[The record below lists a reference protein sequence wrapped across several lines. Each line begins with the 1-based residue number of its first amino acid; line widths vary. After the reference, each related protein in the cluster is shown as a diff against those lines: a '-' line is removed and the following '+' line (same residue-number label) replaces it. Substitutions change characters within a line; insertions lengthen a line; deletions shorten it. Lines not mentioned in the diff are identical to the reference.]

1 MTGVASLRRWLDGRH
16 PRWTLLA
23 EWADA
28 SRGARRD
35 FSDLTRLARAYAG
48 LTADVGLA
56 RGALGADAELTRRL
70 ESLLAATTNL
80 IYRQPTR
87 WREQCASLFGP
98 GIRARMHAL
107 RGRLAAVVA
116 IFVCAAVCGWWLV
129 DRYPELTGLIA
140 SEEMIESVQSG
151 ELWTAGMLAVV
162 PPAFVALGIMTNN
175 IVVALFAFTLGAFY
189 GIGTLYILV
198 MNGFM
203 LGGAFA
209 FTARYGL
216 ADELLRF
223 VLAHGVVELS
233 VVCVAAAAGVSLGE
247 ALARPGNRS
256 RASAFQQA
264 VSDAGQVLAVSLP
277 FLIGAGLIEGFIS
290 PDDRYSMLSRAV
302 IGVAYEFLLVV
313 MLTSAWQ
320 RVRTA

>member
-1 MTGVASLRRWLDGRH
+1 
-16 PRWTLLA
+16 
-23 EWADA
+23 
-28 SRGARRD
+28 
-35 FSDLTRLARAYAG
+35 
-48 LTADVGLA
+48 
-56 RGALGADAELTRRL
+56 
-70 ESLLAATTNL
+70 
-80 IYRQPTR
+80 
-87 WREQCASLFGP
+87 
-98 GIRARMHAL
+98 
-107 RGRLAAVVA
+107 
-116 IFVCAAVCGWWLV
+116 
-129 DRYPELTGLIA
+129 
-140 SEEMIESVQSG
+140 
-151 ELWTAGMLAVV
+151 
-162 PPAFVALGIMTNN
+162 
-175 IVVALFAFTLGAFY
+175 
-189 GIGTLYILV
+189 